1 MRPSFLNSRPAAR
14 FSLLRFG
21 LVLGAGGLA
30 LGAAPATRPVAPIT
44 TVQLTSQ
51 LSAAIQN
58 LKTLRCQANA
68 QERINGKYHPDRSL
82 MKLGFNPLRV
92 YIKNGKGVEVLYV
105 TGQNGGDAW
114 VNPNAFPYVTL
125 SLDPNG
131 SLMRKGQHHTALQAG
146 FGTIAELLE
155 GSASRPDKS
164 FNRSFRYAGD
174 TTVMGRTSY
183 ILRSDY
189 PQFRYVAYKVG
200 KNETPATVAAHFG
213 CGEYRVLERNK
224 LDIGEKLAEGR
235 TLQVPNAYGRRTLV
249 VVDQRTFLPNSVA
262 VYDDQGLFEKYDFFD
277 VVANQPIPAAEF
289 SKDYKGY
296 HF

>member
-1 MRPSFLNSRPAAR
+1 
-14 FSLLRFG
+14 
-21 LVLGAGGLA
+21 LVASGLA
-30 LGAAPATRPVAPIT
+30 LAARPAPIT
-44 TVQLTSQ
+44 TAQLTSQ

-68 QERINGKYHPDRSL
+68 QERIGGKYHADHSL
-82 MKLGFNPLRV
+82 MKLGFSPLRV
-92 YIKNGKGVEVLYV
+92 YLKNGKGIEVLYV
-105 TGQNGGDAW
+105 AGQNGGDAW

-146 FGTIAELLE
+146 FGTINELLD

-174 TTVMGRTSY
+174 TTVMGRPSY

-224 LDIGEKLAEGR
+224 LDIGQKLTEGQ
-235 TLQVPNAYGRRTLV
+235 TLQVPNAYGRRTLIA
-249 VVDQRTFLPNSVA
+249 VDQKTFLPNAVA

-289 SKDYKGY
+289 SKDYKSY

>member
-1 MRPSFLNSRPAAR
+1 
-14 FSLLRFG
+14 
-21 LVLGAGGLA
+21 VLAAGGLA
-30 LGAAPATRPVAPIT
+30 LAARPAPRPAAAAPIT
-44 TVQLTSQ
+44 TAQLTSQ
-51 LSAAIQN
+51 LMAAIQN
-58 LKTLRCQANA
+58 LKSLRCQANA
-68 QERINGKYHPDRSL
+68 QERIAGKYHPDRSS
-82 MKLGFNPLRV
+82 MKLTFNPLRV
-92 YIKNGKGVEVLYV
+92 YLKNGKGIEVLYV

-131 SLMRKGQHHTALQAG
+131 ALMRKGQHHTALQAG

-155 GSASRPDKS
+155 GSAGRPDKS

-174 TTVMGRTSY
+174 TTVLGRPGH

-224 LDIGEKLAEGR
+224 LDIGQKLTEGQ

-249 VVDQRTFLPNSVA
+249 VVDQKTFLPNSVA

>member
-1 MRPSFLNSRPAAR
+1 MPRASAL
-14 FSLLRFG
+14 G
-21 LVLGAGGLA
+21 LALVAGGLA
-30 LGAAPATRPVAPIT
+30 LAARPAPIT
-44 TVQLTSQ
+44 TAQLTSQ

-68 QERINGKYHPDRSL
+68 QERIGGKYHADHSL
-82 MKLGFNPLRV
+82 MKLGFSPLRV
-92 YIKNGKGVEVLYV
+92 YLKNGKGIEVLYV

-146 FGTIAELLE
+146 FGTINELLD

-174 TTVMGRTSY
+174 TTVMGRPSY

-235 TLQVPNAYGRRTLV
+235 TLQVPNAYGRRTLIA
-249 VVDQRTFLPNSVA
+249 VDQKTFLPNAVA

-277 VVANQPIPAAEF
+277 VVANQPIPTAEF

>member
-1 MRPSFLNSRPAAR
+1 MATSANRLSYRALSAV
-14 FSLLRFG
+14 LL
-21 LVLGAGGLA
+21 AGGLA
-30 LGAAPATRPVAPIT
+30 LAARPAAAPIT
-44 TVQLTSQ
+44 TAQLTSQ
-51 LSAAIQN
+51 LTAAIQG
-58 LKTLRCQANA
+58 LKTLRCQARA
-68 QERINGKYHPDRSL
+68 QERIGGKYHADKST
-82 MKLGFNPLRV
+82 MKLSFNPLRV
-92 YIKNGKGVEVLYV
+92 YLKNGKGVEVLYV

-131 SLMRKGQHHTALQAG
+131 ALMRKGQHHTVLQAG
-146 FGTIAELLE
+146 FGTITDLLE
-155 GSASRPDKS
+155 GSAARADKS

-174 TTVMGRTSY
+174 TTVQGRPSY

-200 KNETPATVAAHFG
+200 KNETPATVAARFG

-224 LDIGEKLAEGR
+224 LDIGQKLAEGQ
-235 TLQVPNAYGRRTLV
+235 TLQVPNAYGRRTIIA
-249 VVDQRTFLPNSVA
+249 VDQKTFLPNAVA
-262 VYDDQGLFEKYDFFD
+262 VYDDQGLFEKFDFFD

-296 HF
+296 HL